1 MSRRWLLSL
10 LCLSV
15 SLLLLVQLTR
25 ARGELRVSEA
35 KTRILLQK
43 EPAEVLLAVENL
55 SDEIQNTRVEVELL
69 DPRNQVASNVTQVQ
83 AIERGNQ
90 TLTLSLPIYVSK
102 LKEKDRSQLLWY
114 RLHYR
119 LRPEA
124 SPTDTIAEGI
134 ISLSEITP
142 DLFEVRVATSQLARE
157 GGRYRTRV
165 QATHPITRRPAA
177 NVRVD
182 GEVTLEDDNDKSV
195 KLRASGI
202 TDATGYVLLDFQLPA
217 RFPRFPHTNQPAGG
231 EIHVIGQ
238 RGALIAEAKGDVLV
252 DQFPRVL
259 ISSDK
264 PIYQPG
270 QVLHARALIFSP
282 SKHALANQDIL
293 IRICDPEETNVFR
306 TVVKS
311 SRFGIANADWPIP
324 ENTRL
329 GDYRIWVGV
338 DGGEESGQTA
348 YDVRISRYDL
358 PNFSVNVQSDRKYYL
373 PGQNAELK
381 VRADYL
387 FGQPV
392 THGHVRIVRETD
404 REWNYR
410 EQKWDI
416 EEGDKYEGET
426 DAKGFFLAHINLA
439 DDQKEFGDE
448 EYRRFKD
455 ITYAAYFTDPTTNR
469 TEQRRFDLRVTK
481 EAIHVYVVEND
492 YDSGQNRRL
501 PLRFYVSTFYA
512 DGSPAQ
518 CKVNVRLSNSS
529 NNSGKEIKNPTSR
542 LLAALGTNR
551 YGLAKVSGFRL
562 PREFENEGDVD
573 LVVSAVDARG
583 QMGSKT
589 ENLSLDDT
597 ETVLVDTDKTLY
609 RAGEPITVLITSSLR
624 DKMVVVDLARDSS
637 VIRSERVQLHNGRG
651 SITLSYKP
659 DFKDKLTIAA
669 YADFPDSQRMI
680 GTHTILYPHN
690 SDLNVNVR
698 TSQTSYRPGE
708 DAQVSLR
715 VRAPE
720 GGQPQSAL
728 GVVVFDKAVDERS
741 RTDQEFGHHFY
752 TFNESLQRFLGFDE
766 QMAGVTL
773 RDLQRTDMSKP
784 VSPEVELVAEV
795 LLNQSRD
802 YSPAFYGGD
811 EYETEQ
817 AKVFGDSIKE
827 ELKPLREALATR
839 YVRTA
844 EYPNNVA
851 TLQRLLSQSQID
863 LSSLRDPWGT
873 PYRAVFSVDKQSD
886 VLTLISAGADK
897 HFDTDDDFSVERL
910 SWPYFRPVGES
921 IDRAVRQYH
930 ERTSA
935 FIRDFATLR
944 SELSRDGLAFDQIR
958 DRWGEPYR
966 FDFEVNDSNYVIKV
980 KSGGPDKQFSVDDRY
995 LGDDFIIWTS
1005 TIDYF
1010 ADLRAR
1016 IEAALTQDLKSK
1028 NRFPQND
1035 LGLRDALRNS
1045 GAPFE
1050 SLRDPWNRPY
1060 YATFK
1065 TQSFYADR
1073 VRIENRGNFGESAIT
1088 RTETTPVTQMVA
1100 LINLRSTG
1108 PDGKPGTADD
1118 FDVATFAGVISEQA
1132 RGESKPQALTSG
1144 VVLSGSSGAI
1154 TGVVTDANGA
1164 AIPGATVTATRS
1176 IDSQSYHGSSN
1187 DDGKYGFANLSSGLY
1202 EVRFEAR
1209 GFMATVFTNVLV
1221 RASNITELNATLR
1234 PGAVTETVTVTAAAP
1249 SVQTQSSNSS
1259 LTVSGRQLSR
1269 LRNVNVITKS
1279 GGSQQAS
1286 TPRLREYFPETLVW
1300 QPSVE
1305 TDTQG
1310 RAQLT
1315 FKLADNITTWKMAV
1329 IGSTEDG
1336 RIGTAEK
1343 EIKAFQPFFVELD
1356 PPRVLTEGDEISQPV
1371 VVRNYLERAQ
1381 QVDLEMKPEN
1391 WFSLLGPARKR
1402 SDVAAG
1408 DAARTTFD
1416 FRAIAS
1422 VRDGKQRITATGADA
1437 NDAIEK
1443 PITVH
1448 PDGEELSATAS
1459 DIVGRTATLELNV
1472 PEATIPNSARAELK
1486 IYPNLMA
1493 HVIESVE
1500 AIMARPYGCGEQT
1513 ISSTYPSLLLMR
1525 HYQQTGEDF
1534 PLRARAQRYL
1544 GDGYSRLLNYRDE
1557 SGGFTYWGRGE
1568 PDLALTAYALRF
1580 LSDARNVVSVDEDV
1594 INEARDWLVKQQRA
1608 DGSWPAHEYWSN
1620 SEDKQRSAMLT
1631 AYVARVL
1638 ATTETKIGSEASKDK
1653 SVAPKTS
1660 DAKLALKRALDYLG
1674 QRVEE
1679 IDEPYLLASYAL
1691 AAIDAQDSVRA
1702 TPAITKLRSLA
1713 HTEGSTTYWSLETN
1727 TPFYGWGLAGRVET
1741 TALVVQALTKYCNS
1755 QAANCG
1761 LDSNQSSSIPQSEVA
1776 NRSASDVKLIN
1787 QALLFLL
1794 KQKDRYGVW
1803 YSTQATINV
1812 LDAMLALLSKNSQN
1826 QTNSAT
1832 QSAADIVVN
1841 GRVVQ
1846 TIQIPVASRLSNP
1859 ITFDISRFLQTGKNG
1874 IEIRRASGSPFAS
1887 AQAVVNYYV
1896 PWLASDAAKN
1906 AQLGAVEAGS
1916 LRFVAKFD
1924 KTEGKVNDEITCHVE
1939 AGRVGF
1945 HGYGMMLAEI
1955 GLPPGADVDR
1965 SSLETAMTSS
1975 DWAISQYD
1983 VLPDRVMVYLWPR
1996 AGGVKFDFHFRP
2008 RFGLNA
2014 KTAPSL
2020 VYDYYNPEARAIV
2033 VPKTFRIR

>member
-25 ARGELRVSEA
+25 ARGELRVNEA

-55 SDEIQNTRVEVELL
+55 SGEIQNTRVHVEIL
-69 DPRNQVASNVTQVQ
+69 DPRNRIASDVTQTQ

-90 TLTLSLPIYVSK
+90 TLALSLPIYVSK

-114 RLHYR
+114 RLRYR
-119 LRPEA
+119 LSSEA
-124 SPTDTIAEGI
+124 SPKDTIAEGI
-134 ISLSEITP
+134 VSLSEITP
-142 DLFEVRVATSQLARE
+142 DLFEVRVATSELARE

-165 QATHPITRRPAA
+165 QATHPITHRPAA

-217 RFPRFPHTNQPAGG
+217 RFPQFPHTNQPAGG

-238 RGALIAEAKGDVLV
+238 RGALVAEAKGDVLV

-259 ISSDK
+259 ISTDK

-270 QVLHARALIFSP
+270 QVLHSRALIFTP
-282 SKHALANQDIL
+282 SKHALASQNIL

-311 SRFGIANADWPIP
+311 SRFGIAIADWPIP

-358 PNFSVNVQSDRKYYL
+358 PNFSVSVQPDRKYYL

-392 THGHVRIVRETD
+392 THGHVRVVRETD

-416 EEGDKYEGET
+416 EEGDKYEGQT
-426 DAKGFFLAHINLA
+426 DAKGFFVAHINLA
-439 DDQKEFGDE
+439 NDQKELGEE

-518 CKVNVRLSNSS
+518 CKVNVRLTNSS
-529 NNSGKEIKNPTSR
+529 NNSGKQVKNPTSL
-542 LLAALGTNR
+542 LLAALRTNR
-551 YGLAKVSGFRL
+551 YGLAKVSGFRM
-562 PREFENEGDVD
+562 PREFENEEDVD
-573 LVVSAVDARG
+573 LVVSAVDSRG

-609 RAGEPITVLITSSLR
+609 RADEPITAFITSSIP

-651 SITLSYKP
+651 SITFPYKP

-669 YADFPDSQRMI
+669 YADFPDSRSMI

-720 GGQPQSAL
+720 GSPSQSAI

-784 VSPEVELVAEV
+784 VSPELELVAEV

-802 YSPAFYGGD
+802 YSPTFYGGD
-811 EYETEQ
+811 EYETE

-844 EYPNNVA
+844 EYPNNDA
-851 TLQRLLSQSQID
+851 TLRRLLSEFQID
-863 LSSLRDPWGT
+863 LSTLRDPWGT

-886 VLTLISAGADK
+886 VLTLVSAGADK

-910 SWPYFRPVGES
+910 SWPYFRPVGEA
-921 IDRAVRQYH
+921 IDRAVGQYH
-930 ERTSA
+930 ERTSG
-935 FIRDFATLR
+935 FIRDFATLC
-944 SELSRDGLAFDQIR
+944 SELSRDGLALDQKR
-958 DRWGEPYR
+958 DRWGEPYH
-966 FDFEVNDSNYVIKV
+966 FDFEVNDSNYLIKV
-980 KSGGPDKQFSVDDRY
+980 KSSGPDKQFSTNERY
-995 LGDDFIIWTS
+995 GGDDFIIWTS

-1016 IEAALTQDLKSK
+1016 IEAALTRDLKST
-1028 NRFPQND
+1028 NRFPQN
-1035 LGLRDALRNS
+1035 GLELRETLRNS
-1045 GAPFE
+1045 EVPFE
-1050 SLRDPWNRPY
+1050 SLRDPWNQPY

-1065 TQSFYADR
+1065 TQSFYTDR
-1073 VRIENRGNFGESAIT
+1073 VRVENRANFGETAMP
-1088 RTETTPVTQMVA
+1088 RTETTPVTQTIA
-1100 LINLRSTG
+1100 LINLRSVG
-1108 PDGKPGTADD
+1108 PDGKPGTPDD
-1118 FDVATFAGVISEQA
+1118 FDVATFAGVISEQS
-1132 RGESKPQALTSG
+1132 RGESKPKAVTSG

-1154 TGVVTDANGA
+1154 IGIVIDANGA
-1164 AIPGATVTATRS
+1164 AIPGSTVTATRS
-1176 IDSQSYHGSSN
+1176 IDSQSYHASSN
-1187 DDGKYGFANLSSGLY
+1187 DDGKYGLTDLPPGLY

-1209 GFMATVFTNVLV
+1209 GFMTTVFTNVLV

-1234 PGAVTETVTVTAAAP
+1234 PGAVSETVTVTAAAP

-1279 GGSQQAS
+1279 GGSQQTS

-1305 TDTQG
+1305 TDSQG

-1315 FKLADNITTWKMAV
+1315 FRLADNITTWKMAV

-1336 RIGTAEK
+1336 RIGTADK
-1343 EIKAFQPFFVELD
+1343 EIKAFQRFFVELD
-1356 PPRVLTEGDEISQPV
+1356 PPRVLTVGDEISQPV

-1381 QVDLEMKPEN
+1381 QVDLEIKPET

-1408 DAARTTFD
+1408 DAARATFD
-1416 FRAIAS
+1416 LRAIAS
-1422 VRDGKQRITATGADA
+1422 VKDGKQRITATGADA

-1448 PDGEELSATAS
+1448 PDGEELSATES
-1459 DIVGRTATLELNV
+1459 DIVGTEAALELNV
-1472 PEATIPNSARAELK
+1472 PEATIPHSARAELK

-1493 HVIESVE
+1493 HVMESVE

-1513 ISSTYPSLLLMR
+1513 ISSAYPSLLLMR
-1525 HYQQTGEDF
+1525 HYKQTGEDF
-1534 PLRARAQRYL
+1534 PQRARAQRYL
-1544 GDGYSRLLNYRDE
+1544 EDGYSRLLNYRDE

-1580 LSDARNVVSVDEDV
+1580 LSEARNVVSVDEDV
-1594 INEARDWLVKQQRA
+1594 IKEARDWLVKQQRA

-1631 AYVARVL
+1631 AYVARIL

-1660 DAKLALKRALDYLG
+1660 DATLALKRALDYLS
-1674 QRVEE
+1674 QRVDE

-1691 AAIDAQDSVRA
+1691 AAIDAQDTARA
-1702 TPAITKLRSLA
+1702 NSAIARLGSLA
-1713 HTEGSTTYWSLETN
+1713 QTEGSTTYWSLETN

-1741 TALVVQALTKYCNS
+1741 TALVVQALTKYCDS
-1755 QAANCG
+1755 RAANCG
-1761 LDSNQSSSIPQSEVA
+1761 SNSNQSSSIQSEVA

-1787 QALLFLL
+1787 QGVLFLL

-1826 QTNSAT
+1826 QAISAT
-1832 QSAADIVVN
+1832 QAATDILVN

-1846 TIQIPVASRLSNP
+1846 TIQMPVATRLSNP
-1859 ITFDISRFLQTGKNG
+1859 ITLDISQFLQTGNNG
-1874 IEIRRASGSPFAS
+1874 IEIRRAGGSPFGS
-1887 AQAVVNYYV
+1887 AQAVVDYYV
-1896 PWLASDAAKN
+1896 PWLASETKEN
-1906 AQLGAVEAGS
+1906 AQLRAGEASG
-1916 LRFVAKFD
+1916 LRLIAKFD

-1939 AGRVGF
+1939 AERVGF

-1965 SSLETAMTSS
+1965 ASLETTMKSS

-2008 RFGLNA
+2008 RFGLTA
-2014 KTAPSL
+2014 KTAPS
-2020 VYDYYNPEARAIV
+2020 VIYDYYNPEARAIV
-2033 VPKTFRIR
+2033 VPMTFRIR